1 MPRKYELKR
10 RADAQAET
18 RRRITEATVEL
29 HATVGPAKTTIS
41 AIADRAGVQRLTVY
55 RHFADER
62 ELFAACS
69 AHWLASSP
77 PPDPA
82 PWADIEDPR
91 HRLTTALTE
100 IYGWY
105 RANEGMLASTERDAP
120 DLPVLAEI
128 ADPRPYLDPVKQI
141 LSAGWEPHPAALS
154 HALAFSTWRNL
165 TTRAGLDDPA
175 AAALIS
181 RLLP

>member
-18 RRRITEATVEL
+18 RRRITEATVAL

-41 AIADRAGVQRLTVY
+41 AIADAAGVQRLTVY

-69 AHWLASSP
+69 AHWLSASP

-82 PWADIEDPR
+82 SWAEIGDPKE
-91 HRLTTALTE
+91 RLTTALTE

-105 RANEGMLASTERDAP
+105 RANEGMLSNTERDAP

-128 ADPRPYLDPVKQI
+128 ADPSGYLDPVKRI
-141 LSAGWEPHPAALS
+141 LSVGWDPHPAALS
-154 HALAFSTWRNL
+154 HVLAFSSWRSL
-165 TTRAGLDDPA
+165 TRTGGLDDPA
-175 AAALIS
+175 AAALIA
-181 RLLP
+181 RIVT